1 MLMAIFAAVAV
12 LAAGVVQADEAAPV
26 ITEVVVVGGTTIT
39 SDTVE
44 YYLGISAGDP
54 FDSEAIRKNFR
65 RLWESGL
72 VEDLLVEREEVE
84 PGKVQVIVRVRERPI
99 VKEWKFTGNKKLSTT
114 TLREKLDAAG
124 VTLRRNVP
132 LRMSEVNR
140 ARQALTEAY
149 AADGYASAVI
159 VPEISEESGQQRI
172 VTFRIDEGG
181 KVRIGSIEFE
191 GNEQFGDWR
200 LRRALKKTKRKSL
213 LRPFG
218 KKLIWS
224 RESWGEDSENL
235 KKFYLNRGYKDIVVG
250 EPRTDLVA
258 RRPDAPTQK
267 KKKFFSKV
275 TIPVQEGG
283 RFRMGELSLSGA
295 TVFENKKL
303 LALYE
308 IRRGKPYNYSRI
320 EAGNEAVRTLY
331 NSRGYIYAYT
341 NQLLEDGDAPDVVNV
356 VVKIY
361 EGDRYRLGRLEFVGN
376 SKTQEKV
383 LRREFRLF
391 EGEWMNMTAFRRSVF
406 KVNQLGYFKL
416 TEDPLDFKFDEQAK
430 LVDVTIKGQE
440 VGRTDIQFGAG
451 YSELDH
457 FFFQFMFNT
466 RNFMG
471 RGETLGVSLS
481 SGRRADSYS
490 ITFSEPYF
498 LDRRMVVG
506 GSIFKQNL
514 DLTTYLQD
522 RKGLTALWG
531 VSVGDFSQ
539 FTFLYAYD
547 DTVAKEVV
555 SRIITP
561 DSPNPP
567 PRRRPLPPPYK
578 DMPFSETY
586 FATFAGITSSITP
599 TFFID
604 SRDDPFDPNQGLS
617 LSTRIKAAG
626 GILGGEFNYVRPEA
640 AVAYFYPV
648 RRRYVLAANL
658 EVGRAIPFGGG
669 ELPYWERYRIGG
681 ERSLRGFPV
690 YRIFPR
696 DKATGELFL
705 APNGAPEGGD
715 RYLQLNLE
723 YQIRLGGPLKFILFT
738 DIGNNW
744 HELQGW
750 ELANYRHSAGAE
762 LRIFLPIFQAPLR
775 FIYSKP
781 IKKFSQDPFESFT
794 FSIGTTF

>member
-1 MLMAIFAAVAV
+1 MLTAIFAAAAV
-12 LAAGVVQADEAAPV
+12 LAAGMIQAEETAPV
-26 ITEVVVVGGTTIT
+26 ISEVVVEGGTTIT

-44 YYLGISAGDP
+44 YYLGISPGDP
-54 FDSEAIRKNFR
+54 FDAEAIAKNFKR
-65 RLWESGL
+65 FWESGL
-72 VEDLLVEREEVE
+72 VEDLLVEKEQRGPGEVR
-84 PGKVQVIVRVRERPI
+84 VIVRVRERPI
-99 VKEWKFTGNKKLSTT
+99 VKEWKFAGNKKLSAT

-132 LRMSEVNR
+132 LRSSEVNR
-140 ARQALTEAY
+140 ARQALAEAY
-149 AADGYASAVI
+149 AAEGYASAVI
-159 VPEISEESGQQRI
+159 VTEISEEAGQQRI

-181 KVRIGSIEFE
+181 KVRIGEINFD
-191 GNEQFGDWR
+191 GNQRFSDWR
-200 LRRALKKTKRKSL
+200 LRRALKKTKEKSL

-250 EPRTDLVA
+250 EPRTELVA
-258 RRPDAPTQK
+258 RRPEAETQK
-267 KKKFFSKV
+267 KKKFFTAV
-275 TIPVQEGG
+275 TIPVQEGEQ
-283 RFRMGELSLSGA
+283 FRMGKLSISGA
-295 TVFENKKL
+295 TVFGNEEL
-303 LALYE
+303 LKFYE
-308 IRRGKPYNYSRI
+308 TRPGKPYNYSRI

-341 NQLLEDGDAPDVVNV
+341 NQLLEDGEAPDVVDV

-361 EGDRYRLGRLEFVGN
+361 EGDRYRLGRLEFTGN
-376 SKTQEKV
+376 TKTQEKV

-391 EGEWMNMTAFRRSVF
+391 EGDWMNMTAFRRSVF

-416 TEDPLDFKFDEQAK
+416 TEDPLEFKFDEQAK
-430 LVDVTIKGQE
+430 LVDVTVKGQE

-481 SGRRADSYS
+481 SGARADSYS
-490 ITFSEPYF
+490 ISFSEPYF
-498 LDRRMVVG
+498 LDRRMVIG
-506 GSIFKQNL
+506 GSIFKQKL

-539 FTFLYAYD
+539 LTFLYAYD
-547 DTVAKEVV
+547 DTIAQEVV
-555 SRIITP
+555 SRLITP

-578 DMPFSETY
+578 DMPFSERY
-586 FATFAGITSSITP
+586 FATFAGVTSSITP
-599 TFFID
+599 AFFID

-617 LSTRIKAAG
+617 LSTRVKTAG

-640 AVAYFYPV
+640 AVAYFYPL
-648 RRRYVLAANL
+648 RRRYILAANL
-658 EVGRAIPFGGG
+658 EGGRAIPYGGG
-669 ELPYWERYRIGG
+669 TLPYWERYRIGG

-696 DKATGELFL
+696 DKATGEFFL
-705 APNGAPEGGD
+705 AENGAPEGGD

-738 DIGNNW
+738 DLGNNW
-744 HELQGW
+744 HERQGW
-750 ELANYRHSAGAE
+750 ELSNYRHSAGVE

-781 IKKFSQDPFESFT
+781 IKKFQQDPFESFT